1 MWPLRTGGVL
11 EPGRLGCVILPGLKT
26 GVPAGIAPEAPRGG
40 VSSWV
45 WGEPAAGLL
54 LKGSEA
60 LAGPAGPLRSS
71 AAVAS

>member
-1 MWPLRTGGVL
+1 MPWRTWPPDVTLTDPEVGGPV
-11 EPGRLGCVILPGLKT
+11 GRLPLGPSMC
-26 GVPAGIAPEAPRGG
+26 PEAPRGG

-60 LAGPAGPLRSS
+60 LAGPAGPLRYS
-71 AAVAS
+71 AAEAS

>member
-1 MWPLRTGGVL
+1 MPRRTWAPNVTLTDPEVGGPV
-11 EPGRLGCVILPGLKT
+11 GRLPLGPIRVSGGSP
-26 GVPAGIAPEAPRGG
+26 GG

-60 LAGPAGPLRSS
+60 LAGPAGPLRYS
-71 AAVAS
+71 AAEAS